1 MGTTR
6 NPGMLAIVA
15 GVGLAILFAL
25 LGATGV
31 LDGRVGFG
39 LAAIALVICALVY
52 IFYSRGNNVEKTG
65 YGALVF
71 IVAVAF
77 IIPLLMVTQQQN
89 QADAT
94 SEKYDL
100 TLHRGAALF
109 GQYCAPC
116 HGYQGQ
122 GIVGPRLNG
131 SPTLAKFTN
140 DDITRIISGG
150 IVNNLDPTTLNKLQ
164 MPAWSQAFGGPLTE
178 EDISYLVAFIRSSD
192 KDYLAQNNLPTV
204 NGFSYV
210 LGTLSNATQ
219 IAQYNDQLKS
229 GTRPTDLVDLTSQ
242 STITIDAVTDP
253 TNPSGFGWQV
263 KGQKTAHIKIKV
275 GTTVIWDNPST
286 SAPHNVASGNGSPDG
301 KFSLPKLLAPGSSDT
316 STYTFTTAG
325 DFPFYCAIHP
335 AMTGYIEVVS

>member
-6 NPGMLAIVA
+6 NPGVLAIAA

-31 LDGRVGFG
+31 LDAKIGFG
-39 LAAIALVICALVY
+39 LAIIAVVVCALVY
-52 IFYSRGNNVEKTG
+52 IFYSRGSNVEKTG
-65 YGALVF
+65 YGSLVF
-71 IVAVAF
+71 IIAIAF

-89 QADAT
+89 QTDAT
-94 SEKYDL
+94 AQKYDL

-131 SPTLAKFTN
+131 SATLAKFTN

-150 IVNNLDPTTLNKLQ
+150 IVNNLDPSTLNKLQ

-178 EDISYLVAFIRSSD
+178 EDISYLVTFIRSSD
-192 KDYLAQNNLPTV
+192 KAYLAQNNLPTV

-210 LGTLSNATQ
+210 LGTLQTATQ

-229 GTRPTDLVDLTSQ
+229 GSRPTDIVDLTSQ
-242 STITIDAVTDP
+242 STVTIDAINDP
-253 TNPSGFGWQV
+253 TNASGFGWQV
-263 KGQKTAHIKIKV
+263 KGYPNAHIKIKV
-275 GTTVIWDNPST
+275 GTTVVWTNPSS
-286 SAPHNVASGNGSPDG
+286 SAAHNVASGNGQPDG
-301 KFSLPKLLAPGSSDT
+301 KFTLPKLLQPGGPDSS
-316 STYTFTTAG
+316 SFTFTTAG
-325 DFPFYCAIHP
+325 DYPFFCLIHP
-335 AMTGYIEVVS
+335 AMTGYIQVVA